1 MRKRLP
7 NRGASKPNNKNKEM
21 NNCCVTDQEQKEAL
35 ESVQVVY
42 QAASNAALTMSQHEA
57 VRGAAQKVMTVLEK
71 IQKTTV
77 EPVEVVKQ

>member
-7 NRGASKPNNKNKEM
+7 KRGVLNKPINKKEM

-35 ESVQVVY
+35 EAVQVVY

-57 VRGAAQKVMTVLEK
+57 VRGAAQKVITVLEK
-71 IQKTTV
+71 VQKTTV